1 MPAYNFKA
9 RWVHAVETGRK
20 PITIR
25 ARRKD
30 RRDPRVGQ
38 IAHCFF
44 LLRQKGCRLLR
55 RSPIIE
61 VDEITIRAKG
71 PSRVKVNVAG
81 VWLNDDQLNAL
92 TKLDGH
98 DSPIHF
104 RAFFEGEHGLPFRGF
119 LIRWD
124 PAIHLEKEA
133 V

>member
-1 MPAYNFKA
+1 MPAYSFKA

-25 ARRKD
+25 AKRKD

-38 IAHCFF
+38 VAHCFF
-44 LLRQKGCRLLR
+44 LLRRKECRLLR

-61 VDEITIRAKG
+61 VDEIVIRAKG
-71 PSRVKVNVAG
+71 ASGVKVNVAG
-81 VWLNDDQLNAL
+81 AWLNDAQVKAL
-92 TKLDGH
+92 AKLDGH

-104 RAFFEGEHGLPFRGF
+104 RAFFEDQHGLPFSGH

-124 PAIHLEKEA
+124 PTRTVES
-133 V
+133 